1 MPEITVIRRLAVGR
15 NKSTDFGVIIPCF
28 KEIKLRFG
36 IIILSVDSNSSIK
49 VASFN
54 VKANSLYDIT
64 IIMYENVG
72 FVKRFDLWQK
82 VAGFLLRPFSLHMHH
97 IINNTICKTI
107 FIPCKIKVVKF
118 NLLYAFSFFNKKRD
132 VEKNSGLACIA
143 ADCAFL

>member
-1 MPEITVIRRLAVGR
+1 M
-15 NKSTDFGVIIPCF
+15 
-28 KEIKLRFG
+28 
-36 IIILSVDSNSSIK
+36 
-49 VASFN
+49 
-54 VKANSLYDIT
+54 KANSLYGIT

-97 IINNTICKTI
+97 ITNNTICKTI

-118 NLLYAFSFFNKKRD
+118 NLLYAFSFGNKKRD